1 MQSILQGVAATALL
15 AMLATGAAWAQD
27 AAPAEPAPADAA
39 DPAAPAGDAAPA
51 GGEAPAEGQAPAP
64 ADAGAAPAEGAAE
77 GAPDPNAG
85 DPAAPEILE
94 IVRGTFG
101 DWEVRCAP
109 DGEDCFMYQLAL
121 DDQQNPVAEVS
132 LLRLPAGEQAVAG
145 ITVVTPLGT
154 LLPPGLGLQIDTN
167 EARQYPFAWCSQVGC
182 FSRFGLD
189 EASVNTMKRG
199 RAGRMTLLSV
209 GAPDQPVVLDLSLMG
224 FTAAYDSL
232 AVPTRE

>member
-1 MQSILQGVAATALL
+1 MQSILQGVAAAAML
-15 AMLATGAAWAQD
+15 AMLAAGSARAQEAAPDEAEP
-27 AAPAEPAPADAA
+27 AEPAAEAPAEPEAAEEPAEAEA
-39 DPAAPAGDAAPA
+39 E
-51 GGEAPAEGQAPAP
+51 EAPEAAETP
-64 ADAGAAPAEGAAE
+64 GAAG
-77 GAPDPNAG
+77 AG

-94 IVRGTFG
+94 IVRDTFG
-101 DWEVRCAP
+101 DWQVRCAP

-121 DDQQNPVAEVS
+121 DDEQNPVAEVS
-132 LLRLPAGEQAVAG
+132 LLRLPAGETAVAG
-145 ITVVTPLGT
+145 VTVVTPLGT

-189 EASVNTMKRG
+189 EAAVNGMKRG
-199 RAGRMTLLSV
+199 RSGRLTLLSV
-209 GAPDQPVVLDLSLMG
+209 GAPDRPVVLEVSLMG